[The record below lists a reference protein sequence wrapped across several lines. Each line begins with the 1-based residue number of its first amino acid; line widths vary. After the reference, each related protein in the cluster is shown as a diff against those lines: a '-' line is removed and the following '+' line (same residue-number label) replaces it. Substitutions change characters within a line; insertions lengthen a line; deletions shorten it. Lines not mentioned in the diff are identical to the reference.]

1 MKSLSEK
8 ITEASDPCTDPD
20 TLRELSELSN
30 KKLHRALALNPN
42 TPEQVLR
49 NLWTR
54 HPDLILENPILALW
68 ETYGLD
74 KTGSAVFGWSS
85 VWSLRIRA

>member
-30 KKLHRALALNPN
+30 KKLHCALALC
-42 TPEQVLR
+42 ESFHLVESAKLV
-49 NLWTR
+49 
-54 HPDLILENPILALW
+54 
-68 ETYGLD
+68 ET
-74 KTGSAVFGWSS
+74 
-85 VWSLRIRA
+85 